1 MRNVITLRNSLI
13 AGTVVLVALR
23 VIAAGIGL
31 KPGLWES
38 QITKQVVD
46 GKDMTAQIN
55 GATEQM
61 QKLMANMPPEQ
72 RARMEAMMKSNGA
85 SLGAGGSVHLCISPE
100 MASRDTPWVDPKGRC
115 QPAKVSRSGN
125 QASFEVS
132 CASDGT
138 TTKGKGVSTISGD
151 SVSSLMDMTISK
163 PSGETHVMHTETEMK
178 FLGADCGDVK
188 PLAAPS
194 AAAAPPSS

>member
-13 AGTVVLVALR
+13 ACGVVLVALR
-23 VIAAGIGL
+23 VVAAGFGL
-31 KPGLWES
+31 KPGLWET

-55 GATEQM
+55 SATAQM
-61 QKLMANMPPEQ
+61 QKMMANMPPDQ
-72 RARMEAMMKSNGA
+72 RAKMEAMMKSNGA

-100 MASRDTPWVDPKGRC
+100 MANRDTPWVDPKGRC
-115 QPAKVSRSGN
+115 QPAKVSRVGN
-125 QASFEVS
+125 QATFAVS

-138 TTKGKGVSTISGD
+138 TTTGKGLSTISGD
-151 SVSSLMDMTISK
+151 SVSSFMDMTTTK
-163 PSGETHVMHTETEMK
+163 PGGETRVIHMETEMK

-188 PLAAPS
+188 PLGVPSAPAAPK
-194 AAAAPPSS
+194 